1 MMSVLDQFD
10 LDGRVAI
17 VTGGSRGIGRA
28 ISLSLSEAGATV
40 VPASRTPEV
49 RQMDC
54 SCTADLETDI
64 GSINFSVGYA

>member
-40 VPASRTPEV
+40 VPASRTP
-49 RQMDC
+49 QK
-54 SCTADLETDI
+54 SAS
-64 GSINFSVGYA
+64 SIRHARLSTKFRP